1 MSWSAWPSRRS
12 SDHPRPAAGPSVA
25 RVANSTIPRP
35 FSPYASIGGRRNF
48 EDWPLIAPN
57 SGNDTIADIGRVVR
71 SVNLALRAIVD
82 ATVGAVKVLVL
93 VEGDRCGHGRHTLRT
108 GREFSGGVVRECSLM
123 PVRRTALTSVFHEK
137 SRRGGLIPRCWRLR
151 RQGPSSRHEC
161 LVAEALGSGD
171 DRSRSR
177 SLCLSPRGGHFV
189 DLGRAKPRGVP
200 NAPGL
205 LLDGT
210 MAAAGATGHGADG
223 LEPCDL
229 LAARRSRQG
238 TWAQLVEAW
247 RPYVETDCG
256 DCQESIWLGSEDSA
270 VVARVV
276 DGRVVMTI
284 QGAAAI
290 ARIFP
295 TVPDSVTLSRKRP
308 DTDEEEITIGVERR
322 RP

>member
-1 MSWSAWPSRRS
+1 
-12 SDHPRPAAGPSVA
+12 
-25 RVANSTIPRP
+25 
-35 FSPYASIGGRRNF
+35 
-48 EDWPLIAPN
+48 
-57 SGNDTIADIGRVVR
+57 
-71 SVNLALRAIVD
+71 
-82 ATVGAVKVLVL
+82 
-93 VEGDRCGHGRHTLRT
+93 
-108 GREFSGGVVRECSLM
+108 
-123 PVRRTALTSVFHEK
+123 
-137 SRRGGLIPRCWRLR
+137 
-151 RQGPSSRHEC
+151 
-161 LVAEALGSGD
+161 
-171 DRSRSR
+171 
-177 SLCLSPRGGHFV
+177 
-189 DLGRAKPRGVP
+189 
-200 NAPGL
+200 
-205 LLDGT
+205 